1 MKHLKC
7 PVCGHEYS
15 QELNESCP
23 TCSWR
28 IISHPLSY
36 SYNLSLTGAKR
47 QQEMLEWEQTI
58 EWAKAMWQK
67 LCELNKENLVLRQK
81 NDSLSEKHLQSLQDI
96 HSSTQHLPEILSIL
110 RQISEKYQR
119 IDTFSDPSQLHGES
133 EQIGEQK
140 NYFSTDQ
147 KQSSDDYT
155 IDDPQVISLVETYNS
170 HGDFLDKIEVSE
182 TEDSKSHRWCGGK
195 DLAIFEANHKS
206 RGDYWIIDNQ
216 YLVPK
221 YGQKI
226 NQHSYETISTLFEC
240 LNYHYNDSIG
250 FRSMILVKPA
260 KVSPIHDQEKWKLQD
275 TGTLQF

>member
-7 PVCGHEYS
+7 PVCDCEYS
-15 QELNESCP
+15 KEVNQVCP
-23 TCSWR
+23 TCSWPV
-28 IISHPLSY
+28 ISHPLSY
-36 SYNLSLTGAKR
+36 SYNLSLMGAKR
-47 QQEMLEWEQTI
+47 QEEILEWEWTI
-58 EWAKAMWQK
+58 EWAKEMWQR
-67 LCELNKENLVLRQK
+67 LCELNEENLVLRQK
-81 NDSLSEKHLQSLQDI
+81 NNSLSEKHLQSLQDI
-96 HSSTQHLPEILSIL
+96 HSNTQHLPEILSIL

-182 TEDSKSHRWCGGK
+182 TEDSKSHRWSGGK
-195 DLAIFEANHKS
+195 DPAIFEANHKS